1 MAKGTKLFSVFNDDN
16 ASGVLYKNKS
26 LKKLIIH
33 YLDQNG
39 QSTITELSKELNT
52 SVPKITSLINELI
65 EDKLIKDYG
74 KFDSTGGRRAS
85 IYGLVSDACYF
96 IGVDV
101 KKYYINIG
109 LLDFKKHLVTLKEK
123 IPYNLENTAS
133 SLQQLLVVIKS
144 FIGEQPV
151 KLREKILGIGINL
164 SGRINNTTGYSY
176 SYFHFNEEPLAA
188 IIQKELGIKTF
199 LENDSRAMAYGEFC
213 CGDLNNA
220 RNVLFVNIDYGIGLG
235 ILIDGKLYYGKSGF
249 SGEFGH
255 VPIFDNEIIC
265 HCGKK
270 GCLETEASGSALIRK
285 FNEKL
290 AQGTTSIIMK
300 KKKDQATIN
309 LQDIIMAAKNE
320 DNLCIEILAEIGEKL
335 GKGIAM
341 LINVFNPETLI
352 LGGTLSETG
361 DYLRLPIRS
370 AVNKYS
376 LSLVN
381 SDTQLK
387 LSKLGEKAGVLGA
400 CLIARGKICSLF
412 EIRGEGVRICQPI
425 PVAILIKSAT
435 VVMRDSTCCL
445 ERGEFL
451 KRSLNPSET
460 SASA

>member
-1 MAKGTKLFSVFNDDN
+1 
-16 ASGVLYKNKS
+16 
-26 LKKLIIH
+26 
-33 YLDQNG
+33 
-39 QSTITELSKELNT
+39 
-52 SVPKITSLINELI
+52 LINELI
-65 EDKLIKDYG
+65 EDKLIKDNG

-123 IPYNLENTAS
+123 IPYNLENTAA
-133 SLQQLLVVIKS
+133 SLQQLLDLIKG

-255 VPIFDNEIIC
+255 VPFFDNEIIC

-270 GCLETEASGSALIRK
+270 GCLETEASGLALIRK
-285 FNEKL
+285 FNERL
-290 AQGTTSIIMK
+290 AQGSSSIIIK
-300 KKKDQATIN
+300 KKKDQAATT

-320 DNLCIEILAEIGEKL
+320 DILCIEILAEIGEKL

-341 LINVFNPETLI
+341 LINLFNPESLI

-370 AVNKYS
+370 AINKYS

-387 LSKLGEKAGVLGA
+387 LSKLGEKAGVMGA
-400 CLIARGKICSLF
+400 CLIARGKILSM
-412 EIRGEGVRICQPI
+412 Q
-425 PVAILIKSAT
+425 
-435 VVMRDSTCCL
+435 
-445 ERGEFL
+445 
-451 KRSLNPSET
+451 
-460 SASA
+460 